1 MSGIELW
8 AQNDDK
14 MLLEA
19 GKSKSKRIKKYKIY
33 KISPYDPFVNENGLG
48 ATLKSKMFLGT
59 KTHIIRNKA

>member
-33 KISPYDPFVNENGLG
+33 NPFVNENGLG